1 VVSTKLLHLSVAAL
15 LAAINTEDAIT
26 GHIDPITND
35 NIYIAIPD
43 AFKPVIVTVFRKEGL
58 LDSIRGEIDLPKLFF
73 ADFSILEVD
82 EDEWSIEQRK
92 KKNMTMDGFRKIWLP
107 NPKKSDAVAATN
119 KADQNTKTPPPR
131 WKRCARCA
139 SVMDDVLTQ
148 RHSLS
153 WLAMQQR
160 RCFCGGYWDNLAPG
174 KKTV

>member
-1 VVSTKLLHLSVAAL
+1 MVSPKIHITKVQL
-15 LAAINTEDAIT
+15 T
-26 GHIDPITND
+26 TNE
-35 NIYIAIPD
+35 ILVAIPD
-43 AFKPVIVTVFRKEGL
+43 CFKTVIVGIFRKEGL

-82 EDEWSIEQRK
+82 EDEWSIDQRK

-107 NPKKSDAVAATN
+107 NPKKLDAVLATT
-119 KADQNTKTPPPR
+119 KADQGAKGPPPR

-139 SVMDDVLTQ
+139 SVMDDVLSQ

-153 WLAMQQR
+153 WLTMQQR

-174 KKTV
+174 KRTV